1 MTDSS
6 NHEIERR
13 QSFRLD
19 MEKELVDISWT
30 DGDGNQRT
38 KKVACLDFS
47 RGGLRIDSDIE
58 MPQDTP
64 VTVIFK
70 ANTPGSQSLKGVVV
84 RCIQQK
90 NGWYEVGFQL
100 ETKG

>member
-30 DGDGNQRT
+30 DNTGSQRT

-47 RGGLRIDSDIE
+47 RGGLRIDSDIA
-58 MPQDTP
+58 MQQDTP
-64 VTVIFK
+64 VTVTFK
-70 ANTPGSQSLKGVVV
+70 ANTPGTQSLNGYVV
-84 RCIQQK
+84 RCIKQES
-90 NGWYEVGFQL
+90 GWYEIGFQL
-100 ETKG
+100 ETKA

>member
-1 MTDSS
+1 MTKSS
-6 NHEIERR
+6 DHEIERR
-13 QSFRLD
+13 QYFRLD
-19 MEKELVDISWT
+19 MEKELVDISWA
-30 DGDGNQRT
+30 DEAGNHRL

-58 MPQDTP
+58 MAPETE

-70 ANTPGSQSLKGVVV
+70 ANTPGAQSLSGFVL
-84 RCIQQK
+84 RCIKQDS
-90 NGWYEVGFQL
+90 GWFEIAFQL